1 MLNLDQDTFI
11 SQYVT
16 TFLATQAA
24 NEYTK
29 CRAAGACTPLST
41 NEADIEIAFIQARH
55 AWYTILKSMYAPM
68 PSLSQRPSQRPLQS
82 RVDDAA
88 DWLREYFS
96 SDEPMRAKILRR
108 DAYTQGISSETLDQ
122 AADLIGVRRTKLEGY
137 WYWQPN
143 TQSSATP
150 HHHDLGE
157 HHQP

>member
-1 MLNLDQDTFI
+1 M
-11 SQYVT
+11 Y
-16 TFLATQAA
+16 
-24 NEYTK
+24 
-29 CRAAGACTPLST
+29 
-41 NEADIEIAFIQARH
+41 
-55 AWYTILKSMYAPM
+55 YTILKSMYAPM